1 MIIGEKESKYYY
13 LLLSREIKY
22 ELEESRE

>member
-13 LLLSREIKY
+13 LLSREIKY